1 IKKGNI
7 NMRAIVILIDTLR
20 KDFLSTYN
28 KNSWAITPELDN
40 FSKDSLTFDNHYI
53 GSAPC
58 MPARRDIFT
67 GRLNF
72 LERSW
77 GPIEPIDITFPK
89 LLQKNDVFTHI
100 TTDHCH
106 YMRLAGDGYLQQFN
120 TWDYH
125 RGQEGDPWISSIDDP
140 DFMPENWYGKLRKQY
155 QLNRETWGQNEKL
168 YPTTKT
174 FKSAEEWLERN

>member
-1 IKKGNI
+1 MDCKDYFRNNYSLYIISYFRNISIKKGNI

-77 GPIEPIDITFPK
+77 GPIELIDITFPK
-89 LLQKNDVFTHI
+89 LLQKNDAFTHI
-100 TTDHCH
+100 D
-106 YMRLAGDGYLQQFN
+106 
-120 TWDYH
+120 
-125 RGQEGDPWISSIDDP
+125 
-140 DFMPENWYGKLRKQY
+140 
-155 QLNRETWGQNEKL
+155 
-168 YPTTKT
+168 
-174 FKSAEEWLERN
+174 